1 MFKESAVI
9 TSNKGKED
17 GSLKTSDVSSKFGVL
32 LMGVDNDEEREQTDH
47 LDSARTDSLIYMVYD
62 GENKNRYGQHPA
74 DIWTNIYDGT
84 GTGTIYTTAKINSAY
99 TVGEEDA
106 TIETV
111 QNYLQLPID
120 YYVNVNFISFK
131 KLLMQL
137 VV

>member
-62 GENKNRYGQHPA
+62 GENKKS
-74 DIWTNIYDGT
+74 IW
-84 GTGTIYTTAKINSAY
+84 SASRGIFGRISMMELER
-99 TVGEEDA
+99 VRS
-106 TIETV
+106 IPQ
-111 QNYLQLPID
+111 QNQ
-120 YYVNVNFISFK
+120 
-131 KLLMQL
+131 
-137 VV
+137 